1 MQEFANA
8 HSMRKEILSLMIKDG
23 LEDDCYLE
31 MLDYTIDLF
40 ESQGLGTEYYGY
52 HNINHELEVT
62 YVSLLAI
69 NQEKIQLTEEDKK
82 YLYVAALFH
91 DFDPQKNVDKPHEE
105 SVLKFIS
112 TDRKLQKLLNSSK
125 IDLEIIKVLILRTT
139 YPWSGEIRKNAEI
152 EIEKCFERSEITK
165 NKPEAQ
171 KHIMELG
178 WYLSVVDR
186 ISGYAL
192 GDFTKAMEMAKMN
205 AHALAWRPSI
215 IVRTSVAYFEELL
228 NKETSMLKAILKE
241 LPKEMRKNFFDTVLS
256 FMRIRE
262 QEVSIQADY
271 LYENLKLIPTIENQ
285 SIQEDAE
292 FAQTLYNIFLE
303 LPKEMRKNFFDTILS
318 FMRIREQEVS
328 IQANYS
334 YENLKLIPTIE
345 NQSIQEDEEFAQ
357 TLYDIFLELPKPLQ
371 FGKENFKE
379 SIKDPKTIIN
389 TLRLNNNKGE
399 IVGFAKGGPL
409 ETYQLREEIRDENYG
424 LKNTVFL
431 EPLALKMGYWGLRGG
446 SEMRH
451 MFIMQAHSMKYKFM
465 TSFAL
470 RDVIRA
476 RIDKEEAEFVQVFDP
491 ERWDY
496 YRVRL

>member
-1 MQEFANA
+1 MQKFANV
-8 HSMRKEILSLMIKDG
+8 HSMRNEILSLMTQQK
-23 LEDDCYLE
+23 LENDCYLE
-31 MLDYTIDLF
+31 MLDFTIDLF

-69 NQEKIQLTEEDKK
+69 NQEKIQLTEEDKRH
-82 YLYVAALFH
+82 LYVAALFH

-112 TDRKLQKLLNSSK
+112 TDKKLQELLTSAK

-139 YPWSGEIRKNAEI
+139 YPWSGETRKNAEK
-152 EIEKCFERSEITK
+152 EIQQCFEKSEITK
-165 NKPEAQ
+165 NNPQVQ
-171 KHIMELG
+171 KHIMEMG

-215 IVRTSVAYFEELL
+215 IIRTAVAYFEEIL
-228 NKETSMLKAILKE
+228 NKEASMSKAILKT
-241 LPKEMRKNFFDTVLS
+241 LPKEMRKNFFDTVL
-256 FMRIRE
+256 
-262 QEVSIQADY
+262 A
-271 LYENLKLIPTIENQ
+271 
-285 SIQEDAE
+285 
-292 FAQTLYNIFLE
+292 
-303 LPKEMRKNFFDTILS
+303 

-345 NQSIQEDEEFAQ
+345 NQSSQEDSEFVQ

-379 SIKDPKTIIN
+379 SIKDEKTIIN
-389 TLRLNNNKGE
+389 TLRLNDSKGE
-399 IVGFAKGGPL
+399 IVGFSKGGPL
-409 ETYQLREEIRDENYG
+409 EKYQLREEIRDEHYG
-424 LKNTVFL
+424 LKNTIFL

-451 MFIMQAHSMKYKFM
+451 LFIMQAHSMKYKYM

-470 RDVIRA
+470 RDVIKA
-476 RIDKEEAEFVQVFDP
+476 RIDKEDAEFVQQFDP

-496 YRVRL
+496 YRVKL

>member
-23 LEDDCYLE
+23 LEEDCYLE

-112 TDRKLQKLLNSSK
+112 TDKKLQKLLTSSK

-139 YPWSGEIRKNAEI
+139 YPWSGEIRKNAVI
-152 EIEKCFERSEITK
+152 EIAKCFERSEITK
-165 NKPEAQ
+165 NKPEVQ

-228 NKETSMLKAILKE
+228 NNETSMLKAILKE

-285 SIQEDAE
+285 SIQEDEE
-292 FAQTLYNIFLE
+292 FAQTLYN
-303 LPKEMRKNFFDTILS
+303 
-318 FMRIREQEVS
+318 
-328 IQANYS
+328 
-334 YENLKLIPTIE
+334 
-345 NQSIQEDEEFAQ
+345 
-357 TLYDIFLELPKPLQ
+357 IFLELPKPLQ

-379 SIKDPKTIIN
+379 SIKNPKTIIN

-451 MFIMQAHSMKYKFM
+451 MFVMQAHSMKYKYM

-496 YRVRL
+496 YRVKL